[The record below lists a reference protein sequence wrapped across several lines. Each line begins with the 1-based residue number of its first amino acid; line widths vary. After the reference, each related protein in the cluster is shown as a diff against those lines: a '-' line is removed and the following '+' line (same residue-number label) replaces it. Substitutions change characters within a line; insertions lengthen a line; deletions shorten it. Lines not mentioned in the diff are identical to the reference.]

1 MSISTY
7 KRSIRYRNTAIAV
20 LVLLLL
26 AAGFKVYAWW
36 QKAELYQ
43 QAAAQLAAGN
53 AVEAEELFLKAQNI
67 GFVDYKEAETAQ
79 ALSALQPVTQ
89 AKRLF
94 SSLTDQIA
102 SAVAVNDAGSL
113 VKAYDSYQA
122 AKSQV
127 SKLDEGSQKR
137 FAETAA
143 SYNID
148 ERFAEAF
155 GSVKTALIQSVE
167 GAIAKKKFDADTAV
181 GFLLQIPAAYYK
193 DEAAKRKALNPL
205 LQKYDQGRLDALVK
219 SKSLDEVLK
228 EGEGLQKFYKD
239 RGWEAPWVAAKL
251 EKAAQDTLAK
261 LEKNDLGGFL
271 AAAKT
276 VQSYKE
282 LFGNSSKLN
291 GYIQSVVNGRLA
303 RAEQLIAAKKY
314 AEADELYKTLGAYRD
329 TSKELQALDQRR
341 LESDPAV
348 LLQKAGIEGALS
360 AATSLKG
367 TNGAQTAASAIT
379 DKKKLVLARLFADQR
394 IEVAEGA
401 VPSDLTAV
409 KAIRPADELSPEGQ
423 PVLLLEAASK
433 KRKARYVAFEA
444 HGSEL
449 KPILDLEADKLESV
463 RSGVVSADNPLPE
476 RTEKNGADKNSQD
489 KNGTEAPGS
498 QAGAKAVYEYRSGRY
513 VFVKSDKD
521 FTENGD
527 NAGRDVNG
535 DVKQEADK
543 KDPKDGTARDAKE
556 GAKDAKE
563 VKSITANELPKNK
576 NAKVVF
582 QCDIQSVADNRA
594 IVKFDDLY
602 IVLTGK
608 FRFSTGPAVVTGTY
622 TSTEDLKQ
630 GGKTVKAYVVQVSSL
645 VQDEEA

>member
-7 KRSIRYRNTAIAV
+7 KRSVRYRNAAIAV
-20 LVLLLL
+20 LALLLL
-26 AAGFKVYAWW
+26 AACFKVYAWW
-36 QKAELYQ
+36 KKAELYQ

-53 AVEAEELFLKAQNI
+53 AVEAELLFLKAQNI
-67 GFVDYKEAETAQ
+67 NFVDYKEAETAQ

-94 SSLTDQIA
+94 SSLTEQIA

-113 VKAYDSYQA
+113 VNAYTTYQA

-127 SKLDEGSQKR
+127 TKLDEGSQKR

-143 SYNID
+143 SYIID
-148 ERFAEAF
+148 ARFAEAF
-155 GSVKTALIQSVE
+155 GSVKTALIQNVE
-167 GAIAKKKFDADTAV
+167 GAIAKKKFDTDTAV

-205 LQKYDQGRLDALVK
+205 LQKYDQGRLDVIFK
-219 SKSLDEVLK
+219 SKSLDEMLK

-239 RGWEAPWVAAKL
+239 RGWEAPWVAARL

-261 LEKNDLGGFL
+261 LEKSDLGGFL

-276 VQSYKE
+276 VQSNKE
-282 LFGNSSKLN
+282 RFGNGSKLN
-291 GYIQSVVNGRLA
+291 GYIQTVINGRLA

-314 AEADELYKTLGAYRD
+314 AEADELYKTLGTFRD

-341 LESDPAV
+341 LENDPAV
-348 LLQKAGIEGALS
+348 LFQKAGIEGAFT

-367 TNGAQTAASAIT
+367 ANGVQTAAAAVT
-379 DKKKLVLARLFADQR
+379 DKKKLMLVRLFPDQR
-394 IEVAEGA
+394 LEVVEGA
-401 VPSDLTAV
+401 VPSDLAAV
-409 KAIRPADELSPEGQ
+409 KSLRPADELSLDGQ

-449 KPILDLEADKLESV
+449 KPILDLEADKLETV
-463 RSGVVSADNPLPE
+463 RKGVVSADNPVPE
-476 RTEKNGADKNSQD
+476 RPEKNGADKNSTDKNSAD
-489 KNGTEAPGS
+489 KNGTEVSGP
-498 QAGAKAVYEYRSGRY
+498 QAEAKAIYEYRSGRY
-513 VFVKSDKD
+513 VFVKSDMD
-521 FTENGD
+521 FAD
-527 NAGRDVNG
+527 NAGRDRNG
-535 DVKQEADK
+535 DMKQDADK
-543 KDPKDGTARDAKE
+543 KETKDGTVKDAKE
-556 GAKDAKE
+556 GAKE
-563 VKSITANELPKNK
+563 VKSIVANELPKHK

-582 QCDIQSVADNRA
+582 QCDIQSVADHRA

-608 FRFSTGPAVVTGTY
+608 FKFSTGPAVVTGTY

-630 GGKTVKAYVVQVSSL
+630 GNKTVKAYVVQVSSL

>member
-7 KRSIRYRNTAIAV
+7 KQSVRYRNAAIAV

-26 AAGFKVYAWW
+26 TAGFKMYAWW
-36 QKAELYQ
+36 KKAELYQ

-67 GFVDYKEAETAQ
+67 GFIDYKEAEMEQ

-113 VKAYDSYQA
+113 VKAYESYQA
-122 AKSQV
+122 SKSQV
-127 SKLDEGSQKR
+127 TKLDEGSQKR

-148 ERFAEAF
+148 ARFAEAF
-155 GSVKTALIQSVE
+155 GSVKTALIQNVE
-167 GAIAKKKFDADTAV
+167 GAVAKKKFDTDTAV
-181 GFLLQIPAAYYK
+181 GFLLQIPAVYYK

-205 LQKYDQGRLDALVK
+205 LQKYDQGRLDAIVK
-219 SKSLDEVLK
+219 SKSLDEMLK
-228 EGEGLQKFYKD
+228 EGGELQKFYKD
-239 RGWEAPWVAAKL
+239 RGWEAPWVAARL
-251 EKAAQDTLAK
+251 EKAAQDTLVK

-276 VQSYKE
+276 VQSNKE
-282 LFGNSSKLN
+282 LFSNSSKLN
-291 GYIQSVVNGRLA
+291 GYIQTVVNGRLA

-314 AEADELYKTLGAYRD
+314 AEADELYKTLDAFRD

-348 LLQKAGIEGALS
+348 LFQKAGIEGALT

-367 TNGAQTAASAIT
+367 SNGAQTAAAAVT
-379 DKKKLVLARLFADQR
+379 DKKKLVLVRLFPDQR
-394 IEVAEGA
+394 IEVVEGA
-401 VPSDLTAV
+401 VPGDLAAV
-409 KAIRPADELSPEGQ
+409 KSLRPADELSPEGQ

-449 KPILDLEADKLESV
+449 KPILDLEADKLETV
-463 RSGVVSADNPLPE
+463 RKGVVSADNPVPE
-476 RTEKNGADKNSQD
+476 RTEKTSADKNSMDKNSQD
-489 KNGTEAPGS
+489 KNGTEVSGP

-513 VFVKSDKD
+513 VFVKFDKD
-521 FTENGD
+521 FTTD
-527 NAGRDVNG
+527 NAADT
-535 DVKQEADK
+535 DK
-543 KDPKDGTARDAKE
+543 KETKDGAAKDAKE
-556 GAKDAKE
+556 GAKE
-563 VKSITANELPKNK
+563 VKSIVANELPKHK

-582 QCDIQSVADNRA
+582 QCDIQSVTDNRA

-608 FRFSTGPAVVTGTY
+608 FKFSAGPAVVTGTY

-630 GGKTVKAYVVQVSSL
+630 GNKTVKAYIVQVSSL

>member
-7 KRSIRYRNTAIAV
+7 KRSIRYRNAAIAV
-20 LVLLLL
+20 LVLTLL
-26 AAGFKVYAWW
+26 AAGVKVYAWW

-53 AVEAEELFLKAQNI
+53 AVEAEELFLKARKI
-67 GFVDYKEAETAQ
+67 GFVDYKEAETEQ
-79 ALSALQPVTQ
+79 ALSSLQPVTQ

-94 SSLTDQIA
+94 SSLNDQIA

-113 VKAYDSYQA
+113 VKAYESYQS

-127 SKLDEGSQKR
+127 AKLDEGSQKR

-148 ERFAEAF
+148 ARFAEAF

-167 GAIAKKKFDADTAV
+167 GAVTKKKFDADTAV
-181 GFLLQIPAAYYK
+181 GFLLQIPAVYYK

-219 SKSLDEVLK
+219 SKSLDEMLK
-228 EGEGLQKFYKD
+228 EGGELQKLYKD
-239 RGWEAPWVAAKL
+239 RGWEAPWVSAKL
-251 EKAAQDTLAK
+251 EKVAQDTLAK

-282 LFGNSSKLN
+282 FFGSGSKLN
-291 GYIQSVVNGRLA
+291 GYIQTVVNGRMA

-314 AEADELYKTLGAYRD
+314 AEAEELYKTLGTYRD
-329 TSKELQALDQRR
+329 TSQELQALGQRR

-348 LLQKAGIEGALS
+348 LLQKAGIEGALT

-367 TNGAQTAASAIT
+367 SNGAQSAAAAVM
-379 DKKKLVLARLFADQR
+379 DKKKLVLARLFTDQR
-394 IEVAEGA
+394 IEIAEGA
-401 VPSDLTAV
+401 VPGDLAAV
-409 KAIRPADELSPEGQ
+409 KSIRPADELSTEGQ

-463 RSGVVSADNPLPE
+463 RPGVISADNPVPE
-476 RTEKNGADKNSQD
+476 RTDKNGADKNSTD
-489 KNGTEAPGS
+489 KNGTAAPGS
-498 QAGAKAVYEYRSGRY
+498 QAGAKAVYEYRGGRY
-513 VFVKSDKD
+513 VFVKSE
-521 FTENGD
+521 ENGN
-527 NAGRDVNG
+527 NAVTNGNG
-535 DVKQEADK
+535 DVKPDADK
-543 KDPKDGTARDAKE
+543 KDPKDVTTKDAKE
-556 GAKDAKE
+556 GAKE
-563 VKSITANELPKNK
+563 VKSITANELPKYK
-576 NAKVVF
+576 NSKVVF
-582 QCDIQSVADNRA
+582 QCDIQSVTDNRA
-594 IVKFDDLY
+594 IVKADDVFL
-602 IVLTGK
+602 VLTGK
-608 FRFSTGPAVVTGTY
+608 FKFGTGPAVITGTY

-630 GGKTVKAYVVQVSSL
+630 GNKTVKAYVVQVSSL
-645 VQDEEA
+645 VQDEEP

>member
-7 KRSIRYRNTAIAV
+7 KQSGRYRNAALAV

-26 AAGFKVYAWW
+26 AACFKVYAWW
-36 QKAELYQ
+36 QKAELYR
-43 QAAAQLAAGN
+43 QATAQLAAGN
-53 AVEAEELFLKAQNI
+53 AVEAEELFLKAQKI
-67 GFVDYKEAETAQ
+67 GFIDYKEAETEQ

-113 VKAYDSYQA
+113 VKAYDAYQS

-127 SKLDEGSQKR
+127 AKLDEGSQKR

-148 ERFAEAF
+148 ARFADAF

-167 GAIAKKKFDADTAV
+167 GAVAKKKFDADTAV
-181 GFLLQIPAAYYK
+181 GFLLQIPAVYYK

-219 SKSLDEVLK
+219 SKSLDELLK

-239 RGWEAPWVAAKL
+239 RGWEAPWVTAKL
-251 EKAAQDTLAK
+251 EKAAQDTLAR
-261 LEKNDLGGFL
+261 LEKSDLGGFL

-282 LFGNSSKLN
+282 LFGSGSKLN
-291 GYIQSVVNGRLA
+291 GYIQTVVNGRMA

-314 AEADELYKTLGAYRD
+314 AEAEELYKTLGAYRD
-329 TSKELQALDQRR
+329 TSQELQALGQRR

-348 LLQKAGIEGALS
+348 LLQKAGIEGALT

-367 TNGAQTAASAIT
+367 SNGAQTTAAAVT
-379 DKKKLVLARLFADQR
+379 DKKKLVLARLFTDQR
-394 IEVAEGA
+394 IEIAEGA
-401 VPSDLTAV
+401 VPGDLAAV
-409 KAIRPADELSPEGQ
+409 KSIRQADELSPEGL
-423 PVLLLEAASK
+423 PVLLLEASSK

-463 RSGVVSADNPLPE
+463 RPGVVSADNPVPE
-476 RTEKNGADKNSQD
+476 RTEKNGADKNSTDKNGTD
-489 KNGTEAPGS
+489 KNGTEASGS
-498 QAGAKAVYEYRSGRY
+498 QAGTKAVYEYRGGRY
-513 VFVKSDKD
+513 VFAKSDKD
-521 FTENGD
+521 FTD
-527 NAGRDVNG
+527 NAGRNENG
-535 DVKQEADK
+535 DVKQDADK
-543 KDPKDGTARDAKE
+543 KDPKDGTAKDTKE
-556 GAKDAKE
+556 GAKE
-563 VKSITANELPKNK
+563 VKSIMANELPKYK
-576 NAKVVF
+576 NSKVVF

-594 IVKFDDLY
+594 IVKVDDLY

-608 FRFSTGPAVVTGTY
+608 FKFGTGPAVVTGMH

-630 GGKTVKAYVVQVSSL
+630 GNKTVKAYVVQVSSL
-645 VQDEEA
+645 VQDEET

>member
-7 KRSIRYRNTAIAV
+7 KRSVRYRNAAIAV

-26 AAGFKVYAWW
+26 AACFKVYAWW

-67 GFVDYKEAETAQ
+67 GFIDYKEAETEQ

-113 VKAYDSYQA
+113 VKAYESYQS

-127 SKLDEGSQKR
+127 AKLDEGSQKR

-148 ERFAEAF
+148 ARFAEAF

-167 GAIAKKKFDADTAV
+167 GAVAKKKFDADTAV
-181 GFLLQIPAAYYK
+181 GFLLQIPAVYYK

-219 SKSLDEVLK
+219 SKSLDEMLK

-282 LFGNSSKLN
+282 LFGSGSKLN
-291 GYIQSVVNGRLA
+291 GYIQSVVNGRMT

-314 AEADELYKTLGAYRD
+314 AEAEELYKTLGAYRD
-329 TSKELQALDQRR
+329 TSQELQALGQRR
-341 LESDPAV
+341 LESDPAA
-348 LLQKAGIEGALS
+348 LLQKAGIEGALT

-367 TNGAQTAASAIT
+367 TNGAQTAAAAVT
-379 DKKKLVLARLFADQR
+379 DKKKVVLVRLFTDQR

-401 VPSDLTAV
+401 VPGDLAAV
-409 KAIRPADELSPEGQ
+409 KSIRPADELSPEGQ
-423 PVLLLEAASK
+423 LVLLLEVASK
-433 KRKARYVAFEA
+433 KRKVRYVAYEA

-463 RSGVVSADNPLPE
+463 RPGVISADNPVPE
-476 RTEKNGADKNSQD
+476 RTDKNGADKNSTD
-489 KNGTEAPGS
+489 KNGTAAPGS
-498 QAGAKAVYEYRSGRY
+498 QAGAKVVYEYRSGRY
-513 VFVKSDKD
+513 VFVKSE
-521 FTENGD
+521 ENGN
-527 NAGRDVNG
+527 NAVTNGNG
-535 DVKQEADK
+535 DVKPDADK
-543 KDPKDGTARDAKE
+543 KDPKDGTAKDAKE
-556 GAKDAKE
+556 GAKE
-563 VKSITANELPKNK
+563 VKSITANELPKYK
-576 NAKVVF
+576 NSKVVF
-582 QCDIQSVADNRA
+582 QCDIQSVSENRA
-594 IVKFDDLY
+594 IVKADDVL

-608 FRFSTGPAVVTGTY
+608 FKFGTGPAVVTGTY

-630 GGKTVKAYVVQVSSL
+630 GNKTIKAYVVQVSSL

>member
-7 KRSIRYRNTAIAV
+7 KRSVRYRNAAIAV
-20 LVLLLL
+20 LVLTLL
-26 AAGFKVYAWW
+26 ASGVKIYAWW

-53 AVEAEELFLKAQNI
+53 AVEAEELFLKARNI
-67 GFVDYKEAETAQ
+67 GFVDYKEAETEQ

-113 VKAYDSYQA
+113 VKAYESYHS

-127 SKLDEGSQKR
+127 AKLDEGSQKR

-148 ERFAEAF
+148 TRFAEAF

-167 GAIAKKKFDADTAV
+167 GAVAKKKFDADTAV
-181 GFLLQIPAAYYK
+181 GFLLQIPAVYYK

-219 SKSLDEVLK
+219 SKSLDEMLK

-239 RGWEAPWVAAKL
+239 RGWEAPWVTAKL

-261 LEKNDLGGFL
+261 LERNDLGGFL
-271 AAAKT
+271 NAAKT

-282 LFGNSSKLN
+282 LFGSGSKLN
-291 GYIQSVVNGRLA
+291 GYIQTVVNGRMA

-314 AEADELYKTLGAYRD
+314 AEAEELYKTLGAYRD
-329 TSKELQALDQRR
+329 TSKELQALGQRR

-348 LLQKAGIEGALS
+348 LLQKAGIEGALT

-367 TNGAQTAASAIT
+367 SNGAQTAAAAVT
-379 DKKKLVLARLFADQR
+379 DKKKLVLARLFGDQR

-401 VPSDLTAV
+401 VPGDLAAV
-409 KAIRPADELSPEGQ
+409 KSIRPADELSPEGQ

-463 RSGVVSADNPLPE
+463 RPGVVSADNPVPE
-476 RTEKNGADKNSQD
+476 RPEKNGAEATGSQ
-489 KNGTEAPGS
+489 TEA
-498 QAGAKAVYEYRSGRY
+498 KTVYEYRGGRY
-513 VFVKSDKD
+513 VFVKSE
-521 FTENGD
+521 ENGN
-527 NAGRDVNG
+527 NAVTNG
-535 DVKQEADK
+535 NDDAKPDAEK
-543 KDPKDGTARDAKE
+543 KDPKDGTAKDAKE
-556 GAKDAKE
+556 GTKE
-563 VKSITANELPKNK
+563 VKSITANELPKYK
-576 NAKVVF
+576 NSKVVF
-582 QCDIQSVADNRA
+582 QCEILSVADNRA

-608 FRFSTGPAVVTGTY
+608 FKFGTGPAVVTGTY

-630 GGKTVKAYVVQVSSL
+630 GNKMVKAYVVQVSSL

>member
-7 KRSIRYRNTAIAV
+7 KRSVRYRNAAIAV
-20 LVLLLL
+20 LVLTLL
-26 AAGFKVYAWW
+26 AAGVKVYAWW

-43 QAAAQLAAGN
+43 QAAAQLASGN
-53 AVEAEELFLKAQNI
+53 AVEAEELFLKARNI
-67 GFVDYKEAETAQ
+67 GFIDYKEAETEQ

-113 VKAYDSYQA
+113 VKAYESYQS

-127 SKLDEGSQKR
+127 AKLDEGSQKR

-148 ERFAEAF
+148 TRFAEAF

-167 GAIAKKKFDADTAV
+167 GAVAKKKFDADTAV
-181 GFLLQIPAAYYK
+181 GFLLQIPAVYYK

-219 SKSLDEVLK
+219 SKSLDEMLK

-239 RGWEAPWVAAKL
+239 RGWEAPWVTAKL

-261 LEKNDLGGFL
+261 LERNDLGGFL
-271 AAAKT
+271 NAAKT

-282 LFGNSSKLN
+282 LFGSGSKLN
-291 GYIQSVVNGRLA
+291 GYIQTVVNGRMA

-314 AEADELYKTLGAYRD
+314 AEAEELYKTLGAYRD
-329 TSKELQALDQRR
+329 TSKELQALGQRR

-348 LLQKAGIEGALS
+348 LLQKAGIEGALT

-367 TNGAQTAASAIT
+367 SNGAQTAAAAVT
-379 DKKKLVLARLFADQR
+379 DKKKLVLARLFGDQR

-401 VPSDLTAV
+401 VPGDLAAV
-409 KAIRPADELSPEGQ
+409 KSIRPADELSPEGQ

-433 KRKARYVAFEA
+433 KRKAHYVAFEA

-463 RSGVVSADNPLPE
+463 RPGVVSADNPVPE
-476 RTEKNGADKNSQD
+476 RPEKNGADKN
-489 KNGTEAPGS
+489 GTEATGS
-498 QAGAKAVYEYRSGRY
+498 QTGAKAVYEYRGGRY
-513 VFVKSDKD
+513 VFVKSE
-521 FTENGD
+521 ENGN
-527 NAGRDVNG
+527 NAVTNGNG
-535 DVKQEADK
+535 DAKPDAEK
-543 KDPKDGTARDAKE
+543 KDPKDGTARDPKE
-556 GAKDAKE
+556 GAKE
-563 VKSITANELPKNK
+563 VKSITANELPKYK
-576 NAKVVF
+576 NSKVVF
-582 QCDIQSVADNRA
+582 QCDILSVADNRA

-608 FRFSTGPAVVTGTY
+608 FKFGTGPAVVTGTY

-630 GGKTVKAYVVQVSSL
+630 GNKTVKAYVVQVSSL

>member
-7 KRSIRYRNTAIAV
+7 KRSVRYRNAAIAV

-36 QKAELYQ
+36 KKAELYQ

-53 AVEAEELFLKAQNI
+53 AVEAEELLLKAQKI
-67 GFVDYKEAETAQ
+67 SFVDYKEAEMEQ

-113 VKAYDSYQA
+113 VKAYESYQS

-127 SKLDEGSQKR
+127 AKLDEGSQKR

-148 ERFAEAF
+148 ARFAEAF
-155 GSVKTALIQSVE
+155 GSVKTALLQNVE
-167 GAIAKKKFDADTAV
+167 GAVAKKKFDTDTAV
-181 GFLLQIPAAYYK
+181 GFLLQIPAVYYK

-205 LQKYDQGRLDALVK
+205 LQKYDQGRLDAIVK
-219 SKSLDEVLK
+219 SKSLEEMLK
-228 EGEGLQKFYKD
+228 EGEGLQKFYKN
-239 RGWEAPWVAAKL
+239 RGWEAPWVAARL

-271 AAAKT
+271 AAAKI
-276 VQSYKE
+276 VQSNKE
-282 LFGNSSKLN
+282 LFGNASKLN
-291 GYIQSVVNGRLA
+291 GYIQTVVNGRLA

-314 AEADELYKTLGAYRD
+314 AEADELYKTLGAFRD

-348 LLQKAGIEGALS
+348 LLQKAGIEGALT

-367 TNGAQTAASAIT
+367 SNGAQTAAAAVT
-379 DKKKLVLARLFADQR
+379 DKKKLVLVRLFPDQR

-401 VPSDLTAV
+401 VPGDLTAV

-444 HGSEL
+444 HGAEL
-449 KPILDLEADKLESV
+449 KPILDLEADKLETV
-463 RSGVVSADNPLPE
+463 RKGVVSADNPVPE
-476 RTEKNGADKNSQD
+476 RTEKNDADKNSMENTQD
-489 KNGTEAPGS
+489 KNGTEVSGLE
-498 QAGAKAVYEYRSGRY
+498 AGARAVYEYRSGRY

-521 FTENGD
+521 FAD
-527 NAGRDVNG
+527 NAGRDGNS
-535 DVKQEADK
+535 DVKQDADK
-543 KDPKDGTARDAKE
+543 KETKDA
-556 GAKDAKE
+556 AKE
-563 VKSITANELPKNK
+563 VKSIVANELPKHK
-576 NAKVVF
+576 NAKVEF
-582 QCDIQSVADNRA
+582 QCDIQSVANNRA

-602 IVLTGK
+602 IVLSGK
-608 FRFSTGPAVVTGTY
+608 FKFSTGPAVVTGIY

-630 GGKTVKAYVVQVSSL
+630 GNKTVKPTFRMSVN
-645 VQDEEA
+645 ENE